1 MHRHDVRVMQVG
13 RRLRFLLEAR
23 QLLGIEGGGEGEH
36 LEGDAPAQRNLLR
49 FVDNAHAAPADL
61 ADDAKIAEAP
71 PLGEECSGGILSRCR
86 IAQPR
91 GRVVQQ
97 GQLVQVSTQGIA
109 QFRVFRHQVVG
120 MGRTTLLQFSQVA
133 FQDTDHPRRLVARQP
148 GGRAIGLDK
157 LRRHDNSPPALNC
170 RRWSR
175 ARSHSTRTAPG
186 VRSIRLAT
194 SSKASPSR
202 FRSTITSR

>member
-1 MHRHDVRVMQVG
+1 MPAAWRQGLVGRAPQGPGADLLGLPGRGLAGRQPRQLAQLRNHGGHGLPFDELHRVIVHAAIGAHGMHRHDVRVMQVG

-97 GQLVQVSTQGIA
+97 G
-109 QFRVFRHQVVG
+109 
-120 MGRTTLLQFSQVA
+120 
-133 FQDTDHPRRLVARQP
+133 
-148 GGRAIGLDK
+148 
-157 LRRHDNSPPALNC
+157 
-170 RRWSR
+170 
-175 ARSHSTRTAPG
+175 
-186 VRSIRLAT
+186 
-194 SSKASPSR
+194 
-202 FRSTITSR
+202 